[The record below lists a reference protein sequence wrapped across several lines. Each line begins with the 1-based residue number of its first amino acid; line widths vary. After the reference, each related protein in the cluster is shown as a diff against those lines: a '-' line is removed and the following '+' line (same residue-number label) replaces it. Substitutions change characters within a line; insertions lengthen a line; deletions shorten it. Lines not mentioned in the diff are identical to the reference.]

1 MKNRWA
7 ALSMLS
13 GSVLFGLPLLAA
25 AQGTHSGAAGLEA
38 VLAESAETPAQH
50 RALADHYT
58 ARAAEARSQADVH
71 RSMAKHYGGTLKAT
85 VADQQKAHCKTL
97 ATSFDEQAKAYD
109 ALASAHADAAA
120 GE

>member
-38 VLAESAETPAQH
+38 VLAESAETPAS
-50 RALADHYT
+50 T
-58 ARAAEARSQADVH
+58 P
-71 RSMAKHYGGTLKAT
+71 SMFFMA
-85 VADQQKAHCKTL
+85 
-97 ATSFDEQAKAYD
+97 SES
-109 ALASAHADAAA
+109 ASA
-120 GE
+120 